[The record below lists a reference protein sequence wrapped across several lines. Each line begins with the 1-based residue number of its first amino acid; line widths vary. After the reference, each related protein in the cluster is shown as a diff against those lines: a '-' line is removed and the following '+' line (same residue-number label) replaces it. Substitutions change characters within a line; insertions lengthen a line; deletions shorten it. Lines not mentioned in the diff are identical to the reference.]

1 MAVSDDRRTEH
12 GDRPDDEERIGMS
25 EPVDEQLSAMLDG
38 ELPPEQSELLLKRLD
53 RDAELRA
60 RFGRYALISE
70 SLRGGA
76 DAAPTRALF
85 IARVHASI
93 AASPPL
99 PAPARVQPGWRLAA
113 GLAVAA
119 TVAGL
124 AVVLLG
130 RAPGGPEL
138 ATLAPPAAMVAA
150 PLPASDPHPAGSARL
165 AGAGSYVT
173 PPLRARPTLI
183 PLGELAN
190 YAVAHSDFAAS
201 LPTGAMLTGLM
212 VEEPL
217 DSETPG
223 PAPPKGGN
231 PP

>member
-1 MAVSDDRRTEH
+1 
-12 GDRPDDEERIGMS
+12 MS

-85 IARVHASI
+85 IARVHAAI
-93 AASPPL
+93 AVSPPL
-99 PAPARVQPGWRLAA
+99 PAPAKVPPGWRLAA
-113 GLAVAA
+113 GLGVAA

-124 AVVLLG
+124 AVLVLG
-130 RAPGGPEL
+130 RTPGGPDL
-138 ATLAPPAAMVAA
+138 ATLAPPAAVVAA
-150 PLPASDPHPAGSARL
+150 RLPASDPRTPGRARL

-173 PPLRARPTLI
+173 PPLRPRPALI

-223 PAPPKGGN
+223 PAPPKGGT